1 MRDRVQALRTIPMLL
16 FYSTG
21 FTMGLFMKM
30 GNSEVG
36 TAKGDEFGLGLV
48 DFELILF
55 IHV

>member
-1 MRDRVQALRTIPMLL
+1 MLL

-55 IHV
+55 IHVQIDIDSGTFSGV